1 MPPYA
6 QYPFSAMFNSLFP
19 DGLRQAVLPFPFGL
33 GLRFAGAYKAAIDR
47 QWWSAEEI
55 RSYQNTQLQRLLKHV
70 YKNVPY
76 YQRIFKE
83 RGLTPADIPT
93 TEELSRLP
101 VLAKEDVKEHFEEM
115 LPRNLGRWKPV
126 LNHTGGSTGKALDFY
141 LSRRMML
148 LEMVFVQRHWRWA
161 GFNPHDRVMI
171 ARGQILT
178 DTPSEAA
185 PFRRSGRNLLL
196 SSFHFSEQSLPIYS
210 EMMRSFLPA
219 VFRLYPSGLFILTRY
234 FKNRGLAPLPSL
246 KSIITSSETLSDS
259 VRQEA
264 EEFWGVPV
272 FDWYGLM
279 EKAGAI
285 GQCEYGVY
293 HIIEDYAY
301 HELIPTGVPHH
312 YRLIATSFHNEAMP
326 FIRYDTKDIVVLD
339 KGNETGQ
346 PCSCGR
352 VFRTVASIDG
362 RIEGIV
368 VTRDQ
373 RMVGRL
379 DAAFKYSPGL
389 KLAQIIQHEPGSI
402 QVNIVR
408 EERFDFSDLSRL
420 TRELRL
426 RLGEEIDIRY
436 GFVEDIPRTPT
447 GKIRFVISEVNQS

>member
-1 MPPYA
+1 
-6 QYPFSAMFNSLFP
+6 MFNSLFP

-33 GLRFAGAYKAAIDR
+33 GLGFARAYKAAMNR

-55 RSYQNTQLQRLLKHV
+55 RSYQNQHLQCLLKHA
-70 YKNVPY
+70 YENVPY
-76 YQRIFKE
+76 YQRIFRE
-83 RGLTPADIPT
+83 RGLTPADIT
-93 TEELSRLP
+93 TTKELPKLP
-101 VLAKEDVKEHFEEM
+101 VLTKEDVKGHFEEM
-115 LPRNLGRWKPV
+115 LPRNLGSFRPM
-126 LNHTGGSTGKALDFY
+126 LNHTGGSTGKSLDFY
-141 LSRRMML
+141 LSRNMIL
-148 LEMVFVQRHWRWA
+148 LEEVFVQRHWRWA
-161 GFNPHDRVMI
+161 GFEPHDRVMT

-178 DTPSEAA
+178 DDLSEVA
-185 PFRRSGRNLLL
+185 PFRQSGRNLLL
-196 SSFHFSEQSLPIYS
+196 SSFHFSDQSLPVYS
-210 EMMRSFLPA
+210 EMIRSFQPS

-264 EEFWGVPV
+264 EEFWGVSV

-301 HELIPTGVPHH
+301 HELIPTGVANH

-326 FIRYDTKDIVVLD
+326 FIRYDTKDIVVLNH
-339 KGNETGQ
+339 GNEAGQ
-346 PCSCGR
+346 LCACGR
-352 VFRTVASIDG
+352 VFRTIASIDG

-368 VTRDQ
+368 VTRDH

-389 KLAQIIQHEPGSI
+389 KLAQIIQREPGSI
-402 QVNIVR
+402 HVNIVR
-408 EERFDFSDLSRL
+408 EERFDFSDLNRL
-420 TRELRL
+420 TRELKL
-426 RLGEEIDIRY
+426 RLGEEIDIKY

-447 GKIRFVISEVNQS
+447 GKIRFVISEINQP